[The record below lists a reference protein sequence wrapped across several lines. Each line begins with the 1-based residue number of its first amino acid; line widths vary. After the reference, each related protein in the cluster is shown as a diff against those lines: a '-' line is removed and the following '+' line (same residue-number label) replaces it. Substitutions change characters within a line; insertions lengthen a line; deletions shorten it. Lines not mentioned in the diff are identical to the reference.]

1 MAGIISQVTGWL
13 GLSDEA
19 EAVPSRPATSTVGE
33 QRPAARV
40 TQMRPRRGVSDVNE
54 IYTIEPR
61 SYEDAKEVAANYRLG
76 IPVIVNMGDMSE
88 VDSRRMLDFMLG
100 LKEGLEGHMKRVT
113 LKVYLLT
120 PNHVAVNN
128 EDDEDGEATDD
139 LLVRPQSRIYRH
151 GPDCTS
157 YLLAAS
163 GLFLCPDWSL
173 HRRPSAVF

>member
-13 GLSDEA
+13 GLSDEV

-88 VDSRRMLDFMLG
+88 ADSKRMLDFMLG

-113 LKVYLLT
+113 PKVFLLT
-120 PNHVAVNN
+120 PNHVLVN
-128 EDDEDGEATDD
+128 DEEEAEAQTDD
-139 LLVRPQSRIYRH
+139 LLVRP
-151 GPDCTS
+151 
-157 YLLAAS
+157 
-163 GLFLCPDWSL
+163 
-173 HRRPSAVF
+173 

>member
-13 GLSDEA
+13 GLSDEV

-88 VDSRRMLDFMLG
+88 ADSKRMLDFMLG
-100 LKEGLEGHMKRVT
+100 LKEGLEGHLKRVT
-113 LKVYLLT
+113 SKVFLLT
-120 PNHVAVNN
+120 PATVSVN
-128 EDDEDGEATDD
+128 DEAM
-139 LLVRPQSRIYRH
+139 PA
-151 GPDCTS
+151 P
-157 YLLAAS
+157 
-163 GLFLCPDWSL
+163 
-173 HRRPSAVF
+173 

>member
-13 GLSDEA
+13 GLSDEV
-19 EAVPSRPATSTVGE
+19 EAVPSRPASSTVGE

-54 IYTIEPR
+54 IYTIEPK

-139 LLVRPQSRIYRH
+139 LLVRP
-151 GPDCTS
+151 
-157 YLLAAS
+157 
-163 GLFLCPDWSL
+163 
-173 HRRPSAVF
+173 